1 MQLNTKSHFA
11 PYKEERG
18 QKKGLLCEENTGKEP
33 LISYSLTWWKKKY
46 ELKNDFSHNCTSHNP
61 FIVKFYF

>member
-11 PYKEERG
+11 TYEEERG

-33 LISYSLTWWKKKY
+33 LISYSLTWWKKK
-46 ELKNDFSHNCTSHNP
+46 
-61 FIVKFYF
+61 I